1 MTRTL
6 RALVAD
12 DDFDDR
18 TMICEVLVRCGF
30 DVDEAD
36 NGRQALALIRQ
47 TDYSIIVLD
56 ILMPQVDGF
65 EVLKHL
71 KTRDPEVLARTVV
84 VSRLNLSD
92 MKVFSPSA
100 SCSRS
105 HSTSRSSRRSRG
117 SSVTQR
123 TLLWRIEPSSS

>member
-12 DDFDDR
+12 DDLDDR
-18 TMICEVLVRCGF
+18 TTICRVLVACGF

-36 NGRQALALIRQ
+36 NGRQALELIRK
-47 TDYSIIVLD
+47 TDYAMIVLD

-84 VSRLNLSD
+84 VSRLNLTD
-92 MKVFSPSA
+92 MKVFFPFCQLLEKPLDVRELETIARIVRNSA
-100 SCSRS
+100 NPPP
-105 HSTSRSSRRSRG
+105 
-117 SSVTQR
+117 
-123 TLLWRIEPSSS
+123 EN

>member
-18 TMICEVLVRCGF
+18 TTICKVLVACGF
-30 DVDEAD
+30 DVDETD
-36 NGRQALALIRQ
+36 NGRRALELIRE
-47 TDYSIIVLD
+47 TDYALIVLD

-92 MKVFSPSA
+92 MKVFFPFCQVLEKPLDVKELETIARIVRNSA
-100 SCSRS
+100 
-105 HSTSRSSRRSRG
+105 
-117 SSVTQR
+117 
-123 TLLWRIEPSSS
+123 IPPPEN

>member
-12 DDFDDR
+12 DDLDDR
-18 TMICEVLVRCGF
+18 TTICKVLVACGF

-36 NGRQALALIRQ
+36 NGRQALELIRQ
-47 TDYSIIVLD
+47 TDYALIVLD

-92 MKVFSPSA
+92 MKVFFPFCQVLEKPLDVKELETIARIVRNSA
-100 SCSRS
+100 
-105 HSTSRSSRRSRG
+105 
-117 SSVTQR
+117 
-123 TLLWRIEPSSS
+123 IPPPEN

>member
-12 DDFDDR
+12 DDLDDR
-18 TMICEVLVRCGF
+18 TTICRVLVACGF

-36 NGRQALALIRQ
+36 NGRQALELIRQ
-47 TDYSIIVLD
+47 TDYAMIVLD

-92 MKVFSPSA
+92 MKVFFPFCQLLEKPLDVKELETIARIVRNSA
-100 SCSRS
+100 NP
-105 HSTSRSSRRSRG
+105 
-117 SSVTQR
+117 
-123 TLLWRIEPSSS
+123 LPEN

>member
-12 DDFDDR
+12 DDVEDR
-18 TMICEVLVRCGF
+18 TTICKVLVACGF

-36 NGRQALALIRQ
+36 NGRQALDLIRQ
-47 TDYSIIVLD
+47 ADYAMIVLD

-92 MKVFSPSA
+92 MKVFFPFCQVLEKPLDVKELETIARIVRNSA
-100 SCSRS
+100 NPPP
-105 HSTSRSSRRSRG
+105 
-117 SSVTQR
+117 
-123 TLLWRIEPSSS
+123 EN

>member
-1 MTRTL
+1 MARTL

-12 DDFDDR
+12 DDLADR
-18 TMICEVLVRCGF
+18 TEICKVLVRCGF
-30 DVDEAD
+30 DVDETD
-36 NGRQALALIRQ
+36 NGRRAIELIRE
-47 TDYSIIVLD
+47 TDYAMIVLD

-92 MKVFSPSA
+92 MKVFFPYCQLLEKPLDVKELETIARIVRNSA
-100 SCSRS
+100 NPPP
-105 HSTSRSSRRSRG
+105 
-117 SSVTQR
+117 
-123 TLLWRIEPSSS
+123 EN

>member
-12 DDFDDR
+12 DDLDDR
-18 TMICEVLVRCGF
+18 TTICKVLVTCGF

-36 NGRQALALIRQ
+36 NGRQALELIRQ
-47 TDYSIIVLD
+47 TDYAMIVLD
-56 ILMPQVDGF
+56 VLMPQVDGF

-92 MKVFSPSA
+92 MKVFFPFCQVLEKPLDVKELETIARIVRNSA
-100 SCSRS
+100 NPPP
-105 HSTSRSSRRSRG
+105 
-117 SSVTQR
+117 
-123 TLLWRIEPSSS
+123 EN

>member
-12 DDFDDR
+12 DDLDDR
-18 TMICEVLVRCGF
+18 TTICKVLVACGF

-36 NGRQALALIRQ
+36 NGRQALELIRQ
-47 TDYSIIVLD
+47 TDYAMIVLD

-92 MKVFSPSA
+92 MKVFFPFCQLLEKPLDVKELETIARIVRNSA
-100 SCSRS
+100 DPPP
-105 HSTSRSSRRSRG
+105 
-117 SSVTQR
+117 
-123 TLLWRIEPSSS
+123 EN

>member
-12 DDFDDR
+12 DDIDDR
-18 TMICEVLVRCGF
+18 TTICKVLVACGF

-36 NGRQALALIRQ
+36 NGRQALDLIRQ
-47 TDYSIIVLD
+47 TDYAMIVLD

-71 KTRDPEVLARTVV
+71 KTRDPEVLASTVV

-92 MKVFSPSA
+92 MKVFFPFCQVLEKPLDVKELETIARIVRNSA
-100 SCSRS
+100 NPPP
-105 HSTSRSSRRSRG
+105 
-117 SSVTQR
+117 
-123 TLLWRIEPSSS
+123 EN